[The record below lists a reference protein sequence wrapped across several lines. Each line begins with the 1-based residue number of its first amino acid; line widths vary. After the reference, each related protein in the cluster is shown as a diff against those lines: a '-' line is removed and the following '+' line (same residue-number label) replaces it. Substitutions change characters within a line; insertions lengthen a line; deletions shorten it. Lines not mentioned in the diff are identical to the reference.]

1 MKKCLVFLLWIVCVS
16 LEAQLH
22 PMHNLMSKEMRRIDS
37 IDGKVDGKIADLEG
51 EEVENLY
58 RNVYFVMVDSLKHR
72 IENSPTLLN
81 WQKKNL
87 TYGLL
92 MTMQEINKNNY
103 KLPLYFQKL
112 LTNAFGIVGAIEHG
126 DIESYLITDPL
137 YSIKNIYFYKFETVA
152 KSFLVK
158 SASTYPNEVLKVF
171 YKYSDSPY
179 KDTVVE
185 VCGIVAPNVA
195 KNYLIGETDIK
206 RILKE
211 NTHPSIMGMRGFF
224 NEYNILS
231 KGMVLVDDIIEGEM
245 TINEAHAIST
255 DKRKFLRKMIEIR
268 NKDYA
273 QALYSLDE
281 ELRLTSLEFVREI
294 NNLHNETNPQIRFK
308 SIDDFNW
315 KELYTLLIY
324 SEEEIFTSSFN
335 GVFERLMYRLKED
348 KITGWKM
355 LEIMRFNHFRSFI
368 KLCAGYGKLNEFL
381 ISMSK
386 EKSTELLTKFT
397 NNLEQNSGD
406 LRSAIDVADA
416 FGSIKDKE
424 QIDLIQKNI
433 IKEYDRVDEERS
445 INGVAIY
452 GLLKSLFASKKISP
466 KDSTWYNEVS
476 RKYKLERVDK
486 ISYEKMIGHD
496 CVHKQIHFFYDD
508 DDGYASFSSF
518 LATFATPNYKV
529 TKWTNYVKIESIKGA
544 PILIYANQP
553 KAELD
558 GQADLV
564 KIMDSFKRDIQVM
577 VHRGHSYYAL
587 NTIDQMPAST
597 KIVFLGSCGSY
608 NNINEVL
615 SRSSSCHIISSKQIG
630 TMSVNNPLLFIIT
643 ETVRQGKDL
652 YWNNVWAELD
662 SKIKSQKY
670 AYEKFQDYVP
680 PHKNLG
686 AIFIQAYTRFVTEK

>member
-1 MKKCLVFLLWIVCVS
+1 ML
-16 LEAQLH
+16 
-22 PMHNLMSKEMRRIDS
+22 
-37 IDGKVDGKIADLEG
+37 
-51 EEVENLY
+51 
-58 RNVYFVMVDSLKHR
+58 
-72 IENSPTLLN
+72 
-81 WQKKNL
+81 
-87 TYGLL
+87 
-92 MTMQEINKNNY
+92 
-103 KLPLYFQKL
+103 
-112 LTNAFGIVGAIEHG
+112 
-126 DIESYLITDPL
+126 
-137 YSIKNIYFYKFETVA
+137 
-152 KSFLVK
+152 
-158 SASTYPNEVLKVF
+158 
-171 YKYSDSPY
+171 
-179 KDTVVE
+179 
-185 VCGIVAPNVA
+185 
-195 KNYLIGETDIK
+195 
-206 RILKE
+206 
-211 NTHPSIMGMRGFF
+211 
-224 NEYNILS
+224 
-231 KGMVLVDDIIEGEM
+231 
-245 TINEAHAIST
+245 
-255 DKRKFLRKMIEIR
+255 R

-486 ISYEKMIGHD
+486 ISYEKMVILMSD
-496 CVHKQIHFFYDD
+496 DHF
-508 DDGYASFSSF
+508 
-518 LATFATPNYKV
+518 
-529 TKWTNYVKIESIKGA
+529 
-544 PILIYANQP
+544 
-553 KAELD
+553 
-558 GQADLV
+558 
-564 KIMDSFKRDIQVM
+564 
-577 VHRGHSYYAL
+577 
-587 NTIDQMPAST
+587 
-597 KIVFLGSCGSY
+597 IVPQ
-608 NNINEVL
+608 
-615 SRSSSCHIISSKQIG
+615 R
-630 TMSVNNPLLFIIT
+630 
-643 ETVRQGKDL
+643 
-652 YWNNVWAELD
+652 
-662 SKIKSQKY
+662 
-670 AYEKFQDYVP
+670 
-680 PHKNLG
+680 
-686 AIFIQAYTRFVTEK
+686 